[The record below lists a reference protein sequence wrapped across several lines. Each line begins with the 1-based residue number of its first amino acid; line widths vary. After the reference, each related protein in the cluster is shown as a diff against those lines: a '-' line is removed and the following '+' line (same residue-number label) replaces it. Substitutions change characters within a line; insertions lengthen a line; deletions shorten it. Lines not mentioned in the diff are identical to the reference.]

1 MNIPI
6 IVSENWKYLYKTTKL
21 RLNGSGART

>member
-6 IVSENWKYLYKTTKL
+6 IVSENRKYLYKTTKL
-21 RLNGSGART
+21 RLNRIADFN